1 VQRTCSKGTNVVN
14 TEGYAERQLPAAPNL
29 SLYYR
34 VYGDVAATTPVVC
47 LHGYWR
53 TAKDFEELAAH
64 LAPRRRVLT
73 PDLRGRGRSGRST
86 DANDYDFER
95 LAEDVVTLM
104 DAEGVRR
111 AVFVGVALGAQLT
124 MDLGARM
131 PERVAGIVFN
141 DSAPETVA
149 ASGHRMK
156 KFSGG
161 DELSADEAMSRLKA
175 QYEEA
180 FPLMDEEAFQRLLY
194 RNYRL
199 TADGLYVRDFD
210 QLTNEGLR
218 RTARERPTF
227 WAEYERLPDVPIAV
241 LRGENSDYIT
251 PEIVER
257 MIAGRRNAKL
267 HIIPDTGHP
276 VMMWEPEAFS
286 AIDDLLAE
294 VDAAESRAA

>member
-1 VQRTCSKGTNVVN
+1 MEAVKAQ
-14 TEGYAERQLPAAPNL
+14 GYLERQLPATPKL

-34 VYGDVAATTPVVC
+34 VYGETAETTPVVC

-64 LAPRRRVLT
+64 LAPHRRVLT

-86 DANDYDFER
+86 DASDYDFER
-95 LAEDVVTLM
+95 LAEDVIKLM

-111 AVFVGVALGAQLT
+111 AVFVGVALGAQLI
-124 MDLGARM
+124 MDLGARS

-149 ASGHRMK
+149 ASGHRML

-161 DELSADEAMSRLKA
+161 DELSADEAMFRLKA
-175 QYEEA
+175 QYQEA
-180 FPLMDEEAFQRLLY
+180 FPLLDEAAFERLLY
-194 RNYRL
+194 RNYRQ
-199 TADGLYVRDFD
+199 TADGRYVRDFD
-210 QLTNEGLR
+210 QLTNEALR

-241 LRGENSDYIT
+241 LRGENSDFIT

-257 MIAGRRNAKL
+257 MVAGRRNAEL
-267 HIIPDTGHP
+267 HIIPNTGHP

-286 AIDDLLAE
+286 AIDDLLAK
-294 VDAAESRAA
+294 VDAEEKVGSL